1 MLVRLLLLF
10 GRPGVAPEALAK
22 CLDHIQDIEL
32 FLFGKFL
39 GELVKLRQNARA
51 PGRRTFVLHLAAAGH
66 EPVLADFE
74 RLADGVDD
82 DRLR

>member
-51 PGRRTFVLHLAAAGH
+51 
-66 EPVLADFE
+66 EPPPVK
-74 RLADGVDD
+74 
-82 DRLR
+82 